1 MEDVD
6 KIVETLNSNTYLS
19 HEEIIK
25 KNIRAMRNK
34 ICISFK
40 HYFYT

>member
-6 KIVETLNSNTYLS
+6 KIVETSNLNMYLK

-25 KNIRAMRNK
+25 KNIRNMGNK
-34 ICISFK
+34 ICHKF
-40 HYFYT
+40 